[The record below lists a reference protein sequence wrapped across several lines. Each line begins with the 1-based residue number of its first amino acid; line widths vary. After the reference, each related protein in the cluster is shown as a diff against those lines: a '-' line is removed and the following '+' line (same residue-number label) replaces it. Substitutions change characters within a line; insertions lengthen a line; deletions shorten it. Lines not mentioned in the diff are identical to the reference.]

1 MKIIEVSNKPLI
13 KSNYVTPFNIQLT
26 KDQQPITIA
35 DRYRTSRLQISFNA
49 NFIIS
54 TEQIVYRFSK
64 SGFSILKGT
73 VTNDKDV
80 RKLQSRIHK

>member
-1 MKIIEVSNKPLI
+1 MQLKIKREVSNKPFI

-35 DRYRTSRLQISFNA
+35 DRYRTSRLQIFCNA

-64 SGFSILKGT
+64 GGLSILKGS
-73 VTNDKDV
+73 VNK
-80 RKLQSRIHK
+80 R